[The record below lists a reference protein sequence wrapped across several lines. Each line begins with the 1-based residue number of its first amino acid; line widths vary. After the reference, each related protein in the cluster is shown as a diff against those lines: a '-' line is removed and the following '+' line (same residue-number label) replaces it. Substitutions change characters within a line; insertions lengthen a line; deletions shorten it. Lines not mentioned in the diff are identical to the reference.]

1 MTRDFNS
8 RPRPSVIS
16 AGFMQRPNRFPGRC
30 DFSVLV
36 PEPFG
41 PANLGILGIVA
52 LTGG

>member
-8 RPRPSVIS
+8 RLDPPVIS
-16 AGFMQRPNRFPGRC
+16 AGFMQRPNRFSGRC
-30 DFSVLV
+30 DFSVPL

>member
-8 RPRPSVIS
+8 SLDPSVIS

-30 DFSVLV
+30 DFSVLL
-36 PEPFG
+36 PDPFG
-41 PANLGILGIVA
+41 PANLRILGVVA